1 MRRTPAAHGEGTPI
15 AIQINHAGRRAN
27 SSVTGAQPV
36 ASSSIPDPE
45 SNETPREL
53 TANEINSIVKAF
65 GLAASRAVDAGFD
78 VVEMSKSKN
87 AL

>member
-1 MRRTPAAHGEGTPI
+1 MRRTSAAHGEGTPI

-27 SSVTGAQPV
+27 SNVTGAQPV
-36 ASSSIPDPE
+36 ASSIPDPE

>member
-45 SNETPREL
+45 SNEMPREL
-53 TANEINSIVKAF
+53 TANEIKSIVKAF
-65 GLAASRAVDAGFD
+65 GLAASRAVDAGF
-78 VVEMSKSKN
+78 
-87 AL
+87 